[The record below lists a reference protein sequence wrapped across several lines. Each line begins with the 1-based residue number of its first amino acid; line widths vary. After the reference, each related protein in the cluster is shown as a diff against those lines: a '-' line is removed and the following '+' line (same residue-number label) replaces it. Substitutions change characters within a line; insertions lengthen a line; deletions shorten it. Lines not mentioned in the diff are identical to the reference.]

1 MAFLLTVPSRAELK
15 VLSIPG
21 KADEGLLSCFQR
33 QCRPRQA
40 INSGLDH
47 CRGSGKSL
55 AQMQAEPKHLLSNAW
70 CSLLLNF
77 SSDASDIPSGRC
89 FLFQTGDAR
98 VKMGLLHGLRRT
110 SWWCISA
117 EPAELVLWPPSSLG
131 ACGGIHFR
139 GTLRPCTK
147 KAVLPGSAGSPRVG
161 DYLRAERGQC
171 SHPYQTR
178 SRQGCFLL
186 ASHSGW
192 APRGALHGL
201 WVPQTC

>member
-1 MAFLLTVPSRAELK
+1 M
-15 VLSIPG
+15 
-21 KADEGLLSCFQR
+21 SCFQR

-77 SSDASDIPSGRC
+77 SSDASDIPSGRY

-147 KAVLPGSAGSPRVG
+147 KAVLPGSAGSPVG
-161 DYLRAERGQC
+161 GGGYLRAERGQC
-171 SHPYQTR
+171 SHPYQTK
-178 SRQGCFLL
+178 SRQGYFLL

-192 APRGALHGL
+192 APRGTLHGL